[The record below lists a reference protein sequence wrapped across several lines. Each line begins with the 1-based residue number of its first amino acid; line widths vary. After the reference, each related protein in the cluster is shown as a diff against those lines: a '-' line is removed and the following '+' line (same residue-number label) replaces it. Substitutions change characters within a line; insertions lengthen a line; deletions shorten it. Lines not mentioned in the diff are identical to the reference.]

1 MKKQS
6 CRPLLTAAI
15 LLGSFLLLAGCVSAD
30 RGKEIYTREK
40 CGNCHRFRG
49 EGHSLAPDL
58 TAVTG
63 SRSEDWIR
71 RQIVDPRENDPR
83 SRMPGFGHLSGT
95 DVRSLLAYLKS

>member
-1 MKKQS
+1 MKIQPY
-6 CRPLLTAAI
+6 RPFLRGAL
-15 LLGSFLLLAGCVSAD
+15 LLGSFLLLAGCVSAG
-30 RGKEIYTREK
+30 RGEKIYAREK

-83 SRMPGFGHLSGT
+83 SRMPGFGHLSGSE
-95 DVRSLLAYLKS
+95 VRSLFAYLKS

>member
-1 MKKQS
+1 MNVQPY
-6 CRPLLTAAI
+6 RHLLKRA
-15 LLGSFLLLAGCVSAD
+15 LLLLALLLLAGCVSAG
-30 RGKEIYTREK
+30 RGKEIYGREK

-71 RQIVDPRENDPR
+71 RQIVAPRENDPR
-83 SRMPGFGHLSGT
+83 SRMPGFGHLST
-95 DVRSLLAYLKS
+95 SEIRSLLAYLRS

>member
-1 MKKQS
+1 MKK
-6 CRPLLTAAI
+6 LLRGSPAAAI
-15 LLGSFLLLAGCVSAD
+15 LLLSLPLLAGCVSAG
-30 RGKEIYTREK
+30 RGKEIYAREK

-71 RQIVDPRENDPR
+71 RQILTPRENDPR
-83 SRMPGFGHLSGT
+83 SRMPGFGHLN
-95 DVRSLLAYLKS
+95 DAEVRSLLAYLKS

>member
-6 CRPLLTAAI
+6 NRLLLRGT
-15 LLGSFLLLAGCVSAD
+15 LLLASFLLLAGCVSAG
-30 RGKEIYTREK
+30 RGEKIYTREK

-49 EGHSLAPDL
+49 KGNSLAPEL

-71 RQIVDPRENDPR
+71 RQIVGPRENDPR
-83 SRMPGFGHLSGT
+83 SRMPGFGHLTGSE
-95 DVRSLLAYLKS
+95 VRSLLAYLKS

>member
-6 CRPLLTAAI
+6 NRLLLRGT
-15 LLGSFLLLAGCVSAD
+15 LLLASFLLLAGCVSAG
-30 RGKEIYTREK
+30 RGEKIYTREK

-63 SRSEDWIR
+63 SRSEEWIR
-71 RQIVDPRENDPR
+71 RQVVAPEKNNPRH
-83 SRMPGFGHLSGT
+83 RMPAYPHLSGQEI
-95 DVRSLLAYLKS
+95 RSLIAYLKS